1 MVSLSDKPVLDIIA
15 VTYGHNHE
23 LKCFVE
29 SILAQSVR
37 EWRLLVIHDGPNLG
51 FSELMK
57 AYRTDPRIREMC
69 MADRHN
75 DWGHS
80 LRKVGIQ
87 RLGDSKYTLITN
99 ADDYFAPVFVKE
111 MCCGDEDLVYC
122 DCSHHHWGY
131 QARPSMLRRRA
142 IDISCCVVKTEIVR
156 EVGWNS
162 TVYHADWLFL
172 EDVMKARP
180 DLTTRHVPKVLVVKN

>member
-29 SILAQSVR
+29 SILAQSVK
-37 EWRLLVIHDGPNLG
+37 EWRLHIIHDGLS
-51 FSELMK
+51 SEFYDICK
-57 AYRTDPRIREMC
+57 EMGDNIYLC
-69 MADRHN
+69 HTPWRYN

-80 LRKVGIQ
+80 LRGFGIEHA
-87 RLGDSKYTLITN
+87 LGDSKYTLITN

-172 EDVMKARP
+172 EDVMKAKP
-180 DLTTRHVPKVLVVKN
+180 DLTMRHVPKVLVLKN

>member
-29 SILAQSVR
+29 SILAQSVK
-37 EWRLLVIHDGPNLG
+37 EWRLMVVHDGPSDKFDEYMDQL
-51 FSELMK
+51 
-57 AYRTDPRIREMC
+57 EMC
-69 MADRHN
+69 CDYDGRISSWSTSERHN

-80 LRKVGIQ
+80 LRAMGISG
-87 RLGDSKYTLITN
+87 LGDSKYTLITN

-122 DCSHHHWGY
+122 NCSHHHWGY
-131 QARPSMLRRRA
+131 QAKSSMLRRKA

-172 EDVMKARP
+172 KDVMKARP
-180 DLTTRHVPKVLVVKN
+180 DLTT